1 MCKKP
6 YQFAGGEVGLE
17 RASNPIK
24 VSGYYL
30 SVIFPDNNII
40 LVFSSNCP
48 KCLKEL
54 AIFQPEKSTSIDHY
68 ED

>member
-6 YQFAGGEVGLE
+6 YQFAGGEVGLG

-30 SVIFPDNNII
+30 SVIFPDTNITI
-40 LVFSSNCP
+40 VFPSNCP

-54 AIFQPEKSTSIDHY
+54 AIFQPEKSTSLDHY
-68 ED
+68 EH